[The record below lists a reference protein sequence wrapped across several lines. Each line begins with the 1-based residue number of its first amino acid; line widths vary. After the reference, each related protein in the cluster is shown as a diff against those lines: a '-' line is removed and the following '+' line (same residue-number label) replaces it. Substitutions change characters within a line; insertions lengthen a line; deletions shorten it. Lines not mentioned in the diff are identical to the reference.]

1 MERTSFQKVFYHGE
15 RLNDYINRGDTY
27 PTHMIVGL
35 TNRCNHA
42 CIWCYAADSISSHYN
57 DNDFAPV
64 DMVVRTIT
72 EAAALGLKAI
82 TFVGTGEPTLHPKF
96 DVIARGIREA
106 GVEIGLFTNGALLR
120 EGKKMEAVLDTHT
133 FVRFSISGAD
143 REEHNF
149 IHHAGKPT
157 NDFDLIVKHIEQILA
172 HRKEKGTRFPTVGV
186 QFSVNHHDWKSVARA
201 CAFWKEKGVDYFAI
215 KPVYKNENVEEHE
228 ENHAPYEFVIEE
240 MRKCKAMETKDFIV
254 YAKYAQFSRLLA
266 EDRNAYRGYKY
277 CHGQAFTTFFDP
289 DGKLYV
295 CGNLHGQDKFSIGNV
310 LEQGSF
316 KGVWDGPIRKQLLAD
331 LDVSKCPVGCRMDP
345 LNLIIEDIL
354 NPDPEV
360 HPNFL

>member
-1 MERTSFQKVFYHGE
+1 MERTSFQKVFYHGG
-15 RLNDYINRGDTY
+15 RLNDYIQRGDTY

-64 DMVVRTIT
+64 DMVVQTIS

-96 DVIARGIREA
+96 DVIARAIHDA
-106 GVEIGLFTNGALLR
+106 GLEIGLFTNGALLR

-133 FVRFSISGAD
+133 FVRFSVSGAD
-143 REEHNF
+143 REQHNF
-149 IHHAGKPT
+149 IHHAGRPT
-157 NDFDLIVKHIEQILA
+157 NDFDLIVKHVEQILA
-172 HRKEKGTRFPTVGV
+172 NRKSKGSRFPTVGV
-186 QFSVNHHDWKSVARA
+186 QFSVNQHDWKSVTRA
-201 CAFWKEKGVDYFAI
+201 CALWREKGVDYFAI
-215 KPVYKNENVEEHE
+215 KPVYRNENVAEHE
-228 ENHAPYEFVIEE
+228 VNDAPYELVVEE
-240 MRKCKAMETKDFIV
+240 MKKCKAMETPSFVV
-254 YAKYAQFSRLLA
+254 YAKFEQFNRLLA
-266 EDRNAYRGYKY
+266 TDPNAYRGYKY

-289 DGKLYV
+289 DGKLYI
-295 CGNLHGQDKFSIGNV
+295 CGNLHGQQKYSIGNV

-316 KGVWDGPIRKQLLAD
+316 KAVWDGPIRRELLAT
-331 LDVSKCPVGCRMDP
+331 LDVSKCPIGCRMDP
-345 LNLIIEDIL
+345 LNLIIEDL
-354 NPDPEV
+354 FNPDPET